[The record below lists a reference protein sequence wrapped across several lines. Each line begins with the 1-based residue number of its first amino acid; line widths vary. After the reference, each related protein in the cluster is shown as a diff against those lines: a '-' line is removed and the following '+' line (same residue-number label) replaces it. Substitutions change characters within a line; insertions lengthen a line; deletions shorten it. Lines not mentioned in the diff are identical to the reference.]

1 MEIHLY
7 IFIITGFVVL
17 CGRLFKQKGEKMGI
31 LQEIKQLSHI
41 DKLRVMEALWK
52 DLSGDEEKYDSP
64 AWHEAALG
72 ETEKRMNDGIEEV
85 VGWSTAKK
93 NLRKKYE

>member
-1 MEIHLY
+1 
-7 IFIITGFVVL
+7 
-17 CGRLFKQKGEKMGI
+17 MGI

-52 DLSGDEEKYDSP
+52 DLSSDEEKYVSP

-85 VGWSTAKK
+85 VDWDIAKK
-93 NLRKKYE
+93 NLRRKFE

>member
-1 MEIHLY
+1 
-7 IFIITGFVVL
+7 
-17 CGRLFKQKGEKMGI
+17 MGI
-31 LQEIKQLSHI
+31 LQEIKQLSYI

-64 AWHEAALG
+64 AWHVAALE
-72 ETEKRMNDGIEEV
+72 ETEKRMNDGIEKV
-85 VGWSTAKK
+85 VDWDRAKK

>member
-1 MEIHLY
+1 
-7 IFIITGFVVL
+7 
-17 CGRLFKQKGEKMGI
+17 MGV
-31 LQEIKQLSHI
+31 LQEIKQLSRI

-52 DLSGDEEKYDSP
+52 DLTGDEDKYDSP
-64 AWHEAALG
+64 VWHEAALE

-93 NLRKKYE
+93 NLRKKFE